1 MFGVPHNAW
10 DFTTSELWTAAP
22 ALTIIAA
29 IAWALPLIAVITPA
43 TLSIEISSEPNVTV
57 VDSPIPNIDYDQT
70 LWFGEWLEN
79 RTVVHSVLISR
90 LLLPVA
96 TLGYILNAPAP
107 FPNSSY
113 SVEFYGPSISCE
125 TPNNRTFTDRI
136 SKIIANHSN
145 SEGNVTYVGF
155 VPYVSRSTYPF
166 VVKTWEDYAIEGLYV
181 ALNYTQDFAVPTL
194 DTSGYEMDE
203 EFSENNL
210 VTFFVVT
217 PGAQGRQAKNT
228 LMCQLYN
235 SSYAI
240 NFTFDNGLQKITYKT
255 ERLNG
260 VTTLATENCRLG
272 RQLHHCNLVTAY
284 LSLMNAMGELLLGA
298 QWYSGKGVYPTH
310 GTEIGRT
317 TLIESPDMNY
327 FHYERPKSSIKN
339 MSMAD
344 ALEELLPNVTIS
356 LLSESNFLQNDT
368 SASYHPI
375 TRYSPQNEFSYESRN
390 LFIAYGIGIL
400 FSSMVVVYGL
410 LCIKSASAS
419 YANSFST
426 ILRTTRN
433 PDLDAVIPATE
444 TSGAEPLSKNLGN
457 VRLVLRRQ
465 GNGLEGGGGEAT
477 FFVNDPKPADGK
489 RTCEETPTE
498 SLLKQN
504 TESHH
509 SDIGETPNTQEGL
522 DVNLKNGTQGALPT
536 AEGESTLS

>member
-1 MFGVPHNAW
+1 MACHKLTLILMTGSLLSGVVLSIGHHLFYDYLNNRIVQSQNQQEWFLRIGTGMAFLTRALLSAAVGIAYTQILWRTLRSKSVTINGINSMFGVPHNAW

-228 LMCQLYN
+228 LM
-235 SSYAI
+235 S
-240 NFTFDNGLQKITYKT
+240 
-255 ERLNG
+255 
-260 VTTLATENCRLG
+260 
-272 RQLHHCNLVTAY
+272 Y

-344 ALEELLPNVTIS
+344 ALEELFTNVTIS

-368 SASYHPI
+368 
-375 TRYSPQNEFSYESRN
+375 
-390 LFIAYGIGIL
+390 
-400 FSSMVVVYGL
+400 
-410 LCIKSASAS
+410 SAS

-477 FFVNDPKPADGK
+477 FFANDLKPADGK